1 MRHFARFVQLYNS
14 FVPFKKRE
22 KHPWRSHTF
31 SKLYWKNTPQWVFSS
46 FLNCT
51 NGTKSRKAS
60 QRERERGKEGRG
72 SGGGGDKSS
81 LNFMAF
87 VFIAFSTSLSFL
99 PFTFFW
105 AKILF
110 KIQGRGWL
118 KFRLMSSAA
127 SICSYKIIPYRVW
140 SKLSWKTVQLI
151 YAIVVQT
158 G

>member
-1 MRHFARFVQLYNS
+1 MRHFARFVKLYNS

-31 SKLYWKNTPQWVFSS
+31 SKLYWKDTPQWVFSS

-60 QRERERGKEGRG
+60 QREGRRERG

-81 LNFMAF
+81 LHFMAF
-87 VFIAFSTSLSFL
+87 VFIAFSTFL
-99 PFTFFW
+99 NFLHFTFLW

-127 SICSYKIIPYRVW
+127 SICSYKIIPYWVW
-140 SKLSWKTVQLI
+140 SKLSWNTVQLI
-151 YAIVVQT
+151 YAIVVQI